1 MRTWDRAVHVLEIV
15 TIARGHPL
23 VRWRIVRLEK
33 RLGDRPRGKGV
44 VMRRLAMYLASAS
57 VLFAGAGCG
66 GQDAGS
72 SSDEA
77 SPARVTAAYT
87 TTPQTVPSSP
97 DQVTAAYTTPPTR
110 PSSPDQLTTPTPP
123 VSYVSTRIS
132 DFSGPP
138 VTDGEGHELIGWHGI
153 PADDAAE
160 QTLHQILV
168 YYHAS
173 DEVADCIVTEAFAEP
188 PKRMPGNPVDTYSFT
203 AEDFAEYAAQ
213 CEIEINDLWTYPG
226 D

>member
-1 MRTWDRAVHVLEIV
+1 
-15 TIARGHPL
+15 
-23 VRWRIVRLEK
+23 
-33 RLGDRPRGKGV
+33 
-44 VMRRLAMYLASAS
+44 MRRLAVYLASAS
-57 VLFAGAGCG
+57 VLFAWVGCG
-66 GQDAGS
+66 DQDADT

-77 SPARVTAAYT
+77 SPSRVTAAYT
-87 TTPQTVPSSP
+87 TMPQT
-97 DQVTAAYTTPPTR
+97 A
-110 PSSPDQLTTPTPP
+110 PSSPDQLTTSTPL

-160 QTLHQILV
+160 QTLHRILV
-168 YYHAS
+168 YYRAG

-203 AEDFAEYAAQ
+203 AEDFAAYAEQ
-213 CEIEINDLWTYPG
+213 CGIEINDLWTYPG